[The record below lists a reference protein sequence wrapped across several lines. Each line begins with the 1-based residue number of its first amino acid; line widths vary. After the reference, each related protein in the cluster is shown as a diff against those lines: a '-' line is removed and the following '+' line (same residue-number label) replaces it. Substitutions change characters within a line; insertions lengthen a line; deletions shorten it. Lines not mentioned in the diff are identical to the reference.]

1 MKVALESKLADLG
14 LVAIGRNEGERLQR
28 CLDSIPQGLSAVV
41 YVDSGSTDGSR
52 ERAAERGV
60 AVVDLDLA
68 RPFTAARARN
78 AGFERLL
85 EIAPG
90 TRAVQFVDG
99 DCSLAP
105 GWLEAGIGL
114 LDANPDWVA
123 VCGYRREQ
131 RPEASIYNLLC
142 DLEWTAAGPGDVG
155 DFGFGGDVLIRTDAL
170 RAVGG
175 YDERLIAGEDPEL
188 SARLRW
194 AGGRVMRV
202 DREMTRHDAD
212 MHRFR
217 QWWTRC
223 VRAGHAFAEVAARH
237 RDRGLFRRNLRS
249 IAIWGG
255 LLPALLLG
263 GALALPVVAVGV
275 LALYALQV
283 ARIARGMDPGQRSP
297 RERVAWGLCCMASQ
311 LPKAWGASL
320 FYRNRLRGR
329 RQEIIEYK

>member
-1 MKVALESKLADLG
+1 MKVAEASKLSELG
-14 LVAIGRNEGERLQR
+14 LVAIGRNEGERLRR
-28 CLDSIPQGLSAVV
+28 CLGSIPDGLGAVV
-41 YVDSGSTDGSR
+41 YVDSGSSDGSR

-60 AVVDLDLA
+60 VVVDLDRS

-78 AGFERLL
+78 AGFARLL
-85 EIAPG
+85 EVAPG

-105 GWLEAGIGL
+105 GWLEAGARL
-114 LDANPDWVA
+114 LDDDPERVA

-131 RPEASIYNLLC
+131 QPDASIYNLLC
-142 DLEWTAAGPGDVG
+142 DLEWTAAGPGEVG
-155 DFGFGGDVLIRTDAL
+155 DFGFGGDVLIRVDAF

-175 YDERLIAGEDPEL
+175 YDESLIAGEDPEL

-194 AGGRVMRV
+194 AGGRVVRV

-212 MHRFR
+212 MHRFG
-217 QWWTRC
+217 QWWTRSL
-223 VRAGHAFAEVAARH
+223 RAGHAFAEVAARH
-237 RDRGLFRRNLRS
+237 RERGLFRRNLRS

-255 LLPALLLG
+255 LLPALLLLG
-263 GALALPVVAVGV
+263 LLAWPLVAV
-275 LALYALQV
+275 LAIALYAVQV
-283 ARIARGMDPGQRSP
+283 ARIARSVDPRQRSL

-311 LPKAWGASL
+311 LPKAWGALL
-320 FYRNRLRGR
+320 FARKRLGGE